1 MIDKLVENG
10 VDKNNIVAVTANE
23 EDYNVVKDKGY
34 EVYQYDM
41 TFTEFEDD
49 TFDYVIMRHCL
60 EHSVWPYLT
69 LLEMNRILKMHGRM
83 YIEMPA
89 PDTDRKLEH

>member
-1 MIDKLVENG
+1 MLKVHGIKLDSKIVDIGCGSGYMLDKLVENG
-10 VDKNNIVAVTANE
+10 VDKNNIVAVTASE

-60 EHSVWPYLT
+60 EHSVVFLFNIT
-69 LLEMNRILKMHGRM
+69 RDE
-83 YIEMPA
+83 
-89 PDTDRKLEH
+89 